1 MHAKLHDNASRP
13 FSFAK
18 SSPAPT
24 AATSNGMPTNMR
36 QGLNGVAS
44 PDDGLVCIYG

>member
-13 FSFAK
+13 FGFVK
-18 SSPAPT
+18 SKPTAT
-24 AATSNGMPTNMR
+24 AATSNAMSTNMG
-36 QGLNGVAS
+36 QGLTGVAS